1 MSLNAQSMAK
11 RDGVRV
17 SFRVYPRAHGEL
29 YAELRDLAPDQRG
42 PRLLFLAQLG
52 LLVRASIASRGLPA
66 PGPTGAAASPNPSS
80 IAQEVQDGFRNV
92 IAELDLSGFS
102 RST

>member
-1 MSLNAQSMAK
+1 MSRSAQSTTR

-17 SFRVYPRAHGEL
+17 SLRVYPRAHGEL
-29 YAELRDLAPDQRG
+29 HAELLDLAPDQRG

-52 LLVRASIASRGLPA
+52 LLVRASIAARGLLA
-66 PGPTGAAASPNPSS
+66 PGPTSAAASPNPSS
-80 IAQEVQDGFRNV
+80 IPQEVQDRFRNV

-102 RST
+102 ST

>member
-1 MSLNAQSMAK
+1 MSRSAQSTTR
-11 RDGVRV
+11 RDGIRV

-29 YAELRDLAPDQRG
+29 HAELLDLAADQRG

-66 PGPTGAAASPNPSS
+66 PGSSTAAAPNPNG
-80 IAQEVQDGFRNV
+80 IPREVQDGFRNV

-102 RST
+102 ST